1 MLSLAFDG
9 ITSFSVVPLRIIS
22 VLGLFFSCLSLS
34 LGVWVF
40 VSYLLGRTVPG
51 WASTV
56 LPIYVIGGIQLLSIG
71 LIGEYLGKIF
81 KEVKARPRYIIEQ
94 ELF

>member
-1 MLSLAFDG
+1 
-9 ITSFSVVPLRIIS
+9 
-22 VLGLFFSCLSLS
+22 LS

-40 VSYLLGRTVPG
+40 ISYLLGRTVPG

-81 KEVKARPRYIIEQ
+81 KEVKARPRYIIER
-94 ELF
+94 EIF